1 MCGIPKISIQ
11 CEGLESFLTKNTGNL
26 IEPDNT
32 KKLTEAMKSLIEN
45 YTTYEPEKLKHIA
58 EGFSNELI
66 GEKYTENT

>member
-1 MCGIPKISIQ
+1 
-11 CEGLESFLTKNTGNL
+11 
-26 IEPDNT
+26 
-32 KKLTEAMKSLIEN
+32 MKSLIEN